1 MYICMYVYYV
11 SVSLLDAIIT
21 PYLIIFVRSLGGSV
35 GDTDS
40 YDAGDKCFN
49 SNFVKGVLFQLFSL
63 FALKIYPPE
72 TSTRTGFFV
81 EP

>member
-1 MYICMYVYYV
+1 MYMYV
-11 SVSLLDAIIT
+11 SVSLLHAIIT
-21 PYLIIFVRSLGGSV
+21 ASLIIFVRSLGCSV

-40 YDAGDKCFN
+40 YDAGDKCLN
-49 SNFVKGVLFQLFSL
+49 SKFVKGVLFQLLSP

-72 TSTRTGFFV
+72 TSRRTGFLV